1 MVYFGG
7 KRLRSGFKHHP
18 VTREQTQPPV
28 VIIPGVGST
37 SGERKRQYLE
47 GQFRR
52 QNGLCWWCGELAVLL
67 LLAPPKYR
75 WNGNEATI
83 EHLDSKL
90 SGERGTKKGQRRR
103 VMAHSKCN
111 EERAKQETA
120 LLPAEVLVLRSTYRH
135 LDEAQRYRAVTFAMI
150 ALLKQ
155 AKPAFLSVKQMVA
168 KTGAEGCT
176 VEGFLAYMLKD
187 ELVERIPAEPKVSA
201 GDGPVMWRWKGDDQ
215 ILGKDHRAHMYL
227 VKRDTFA

>member
-1 MVYFGG
+1 
-7 KRLRSGFKHHP
+7 LRSGFKHHP
-18 VTREQTQPPV
+18 VTRDQCQPPV
-28 VIIPGVGST
+28 VVVPGTRPT

-67 LLAPPKYR
+67 LLVPPKYR
-75 WNGNEATI
+75 WKGNEATI
-83 EHLDSKL
+83 EHLDSRL
-90 SGERGTKKGQRRR
+90 SGERGTKSGQRRR

-135 LDEAQRYRAVTFAMI
+135 LDESARYRAVTIAVV

-155 AKPAFLSVKQMVA
+155 AKPAFLSIRQLVT
-168 KTGAEGCT
+168 KTGADWAQ
-176 VEGFLAYMLKD
+176 VEHFLKFMHEDA
-187 ELVERIPAEPKVSA
+187 LVERIPTGLKVSA
-201 GDGPVMWRWKGDDQ
+201 GDGPVMWRWGGNDQ
-215 ILGKDHRAHMYL
+215 VLGKERAAHGYL
-227 VKRDTFA
+227 MKDAPT